1 MLTLFKYRNFTSQ
14 TDKDRVRDILMRQE
28 IYCATPAELDDPYD
42 CNIGTAADLMGM
54 LVTHAVFCTCGDQ
67 HNDILL
73 YSQYADRHTGLALVF
88 TVEDGGTIVDST
100 FLGFAK
106 KVNYVDDFPIFD
118 RSNIHQV
125 LWTKYT
131 AWSYQDE
138 YRTIASLDHDP
149 KQQRQFRKNELT
161 EIRFGLKM
169 KESDQ
174 QLIMQWAS
182 TAGLTGIRFFKA
194 RLCKGKFQL
203 AYDPIP

>member
-1 MLTLFKYRNFTSQ
+1 MLTLFKYRCFTNQ
-14 TDKDRVRDILMRQE
+14 TDKDRIRNILMRQE
-28 IYCATPAELDDPYD
+28 IYCSTPDELDDPYD
-42 CNIGTAADLMGM
+42 CNIGTADGLMGM

-88 TVEDGGTIVDST
+88 TVEDGGTNGDST
-100 FLGFAK
+100 FLGFAE
-106 KVNYVDDFPIFD
+106 KVTYVNGFPTFD
-118 RSNIHQV
+118 KNNIHQV
-125 LWTKYT
+125 LLTKYT

-138 YRTIASLDHDP
+138 YRIIACLDHDP
-149 KQQRQFRKNELT
+149 KQQRQFKKKELT

-169 KESDQ
+169 KEADQ

-182 TAGLTGIRFFKA
+182 AASLTGIRFFKA
-194 RLCKGKFQL
+194 RLREDKFQL